1 MSLKIHTLRLPCIRP
16 SMKYLTWTQV
26 CFISRSVNLDATG
39 SCVNMFSKATL
50 PKMQK
55 NIPCTQRSE
64 GAFGHS
70 HSVFVRRENLSRQHE
85 QRHVGA
91 QSTHIPLCYQSNR
104 SSAHCL
110 SCQHTLTSLGRSVLK
125 EQKHCGILQLYL

>member
-55 NIPCTQRSE
+55 NIPCIQHSE